1 MKREKRSILAR
12 SKYLSIEEQLE
23 EQKTILASCTEFF
36 LSYSR
41 EKRKKKRKNVE
52 RKAGKQDKEMVGGKK
67 KKKKTRQSSI
77 HKKSLHSVLEIR
89 R

>member
-52 RKAGKQDKEMVGGKK
+52 RKAGKQDKEMVGGE